1 MQCWGRCERGD
12 ADVMLRDIAQ
22 LLQTGGI
29 GTLGADLFL
38 GQLPDS
44 PDNCVAVFEYAGGPP
59 DLHWGGEYPGL
70 QVLVR
75 NKSYEAGRAK
85 IEAAKNVLH
94 GLAETKVN
102 NHRYL
107 LIRANQSPFLLERD
121 ASDRVVFVCNFSV
134 IKEG

>member
-1 MQCWGRCERGD
+1 MI
-12 ADVMLRDIAQ
+12 RDIAQ
-22 LLQTGGI
+22 LLQSGGI
-29 GTLGADLFL
+29 GTLGVDLFL

-44 PDNCVAVFEYAGGPP
+44 PDNCVAVFEYAGSPP
-59 DLHWGGEYPGL
+59 DLHWDGEYPGV

-94 GLAETKVN
+94 GVSETIVN

-107 LIRANQSPFLLERD
+107 LIRANQSPFFLERD
-121 ASDRVVFVCNFSV
+121 ASNRAVFACNFSV
-134 IKEG
+134 IKEVE